1 MLANY
6 FEGMQ
11 FTVHA
16 AKTQLSK
23 LIDAALQGEDVII
36 AKGDKPVVR
45 LVALPQGG
53 FKLGLMQGKI
63 KTCPNFLE
71 PLSEGD
77 LDLWEGR

>member
-1 MLANY
+1 M
-6 FEGMQ
+6 
-11 FTVHA
+11 
-16 AKTQLSK
+16 SSSR
-23 LIDAALQGEDVII
+23 
-36 AKGDKPVVR
+36 KGDKPVVR

-63 KTCPNFLE
+63 KTCPDFLE